1 MMGFM
6 RITLNGEALEIAEGQ
21 SVSDLLASLEL
32 ADDLVAVERN
42 LEIVPQSMWPSV
54 EIEADDRIEIIH
66 LVGGGG

>member
-21 SVSDLLASLEL
+21 SVSDLLISLEL
-32 ADDLVAVERN
+32 ANDLVAVERN
-42 LEIVPQSMWPSV
+42 LETVPQSMWSAV
-54 EIEADDRIEIIH
+54 EIEEDDRIEVIH